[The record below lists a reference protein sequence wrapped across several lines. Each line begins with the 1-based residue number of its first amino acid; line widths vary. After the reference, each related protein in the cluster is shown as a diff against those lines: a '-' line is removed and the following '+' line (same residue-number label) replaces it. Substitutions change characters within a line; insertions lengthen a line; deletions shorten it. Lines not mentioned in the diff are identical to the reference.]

1 MIAELRERRGAPTM
15 SCSLNTVQY
24 CQHAHALYHRT
35 IVQCAVPLP
44 LPLPC
49 RVRGYT
55 IVPATI
61 AYRLLCRLLCR
72 LCSARAWIMDSQ
84 ASAVEC
90 SAGQPQ
96 ASKRSGSCGECAEVC
111 CGGVQ
116 CRGGAGGGAERMQ
129 IRCSCDV
136 RGGAEASGRVR
147 REGAEGGA
155 QREDAEWRR
164 GVEQRRGA
172 GRHLRARGGSGP
184 HHVIRLV

>member
-1 MIAELRERRGAPTM
+1 MHTR
-15 SCSLNTVQY
+15 C
-24 CQHAHALYHRT
+24 
-35 IVQCAVPLP
+35 
-44 LPLPC
+44 
-49 RVRGYT
+49 T
-55 IVPATI
+55 IVPSCSALCHYHCHRHVVCATTLLYRLLY
-61 AYRLLCRLLCR
+61 AYRLLSWLLYQ

-172 GRHLRARGGSGP
+172 GRHLRAGGGSGP